1 MENKTPYMKKTMRA
15 QVGLGDLSTIGI
27 IFVVLAVVLAVG
39 AYILTTINT
48 TAGFAVGSISA
59 NTLSFGQ
66 SALQTFAQWLPILA
80 IVIVAGIV
88 IYILMNVFHGKGGG
102 AV

>member
-1 MENKTPYMKKTMRA
+1 MDALKKTMRA
-15 QVGLGDLSTIGI
+15 QVGLGDLSTIGV
-27 IFVVLAVVLAVG
+27 IFVVLAVVLAIG
-39 AYILTTINT
+39 AYILSTINT
-48 TAGFAVGSISA
+48 TAAFAANSISS
-59 NTLSFGQ
+59 NTLNFGQ
-66 SALQTFAQWLPILA
+66 SALSTFAQWLPILA